1 MESELVKRGE
11 EVYQR
16 KKEEWERLYLEKIIA
31 IEVEKEDLAG
41 VGDNI
46 DEVCDKALNK
56 YPGSK
61 FFFRKV
67 GPCRAAG
74 YLFSLKAIV
83 GRDIS
88 DNYKVTF
95 DGIRGEGEVV

>member
-41 VGDNI
+41 VG
-46 DEVCDKALNK
+46 E

>member
-1 MESELVKRGE
+1 
-11 EVYQR
+11 
-16 KKEEWERLYLEKIIA
+16 
-31 IEVEKEDLAG
+31 VEKEDLAG

-46 DEVCDKALNK
+46 DEVCEKALNK

-74 YLFSLKAIV
+74 YLF
-83 GRDIS
+83 
-88 DNYKVTF
+88 NHTF
-95 DGIRGEGEVV
+95 DGIRGVVEIVGT